1 MKERSVQRR
10 ADDEESRRAFEI
22 VFESRAVAR
31 RARGASS
38 SFVFNPRARRGRAR
52 RRPARVLALARRA
65 RLQRLAQDV
74 TERHDARGRHRGA
87 KHGDRDAPASGDTGG
102 TPRRPA
108 RASMRVVGVDA
119 RATTRAIVFG
129 DRATPRRTARAR
141 ARGGAAANA
150 RTRRAVM
157 RRRDARA
164 RATNDEDDEEDDD
177 EDASTTPRRAGADAS
192 DPARARAEGDAYVQ
206 DKLERELRLRGKI
219 YRAERELEEKKEE
232 IADMGETNKNTI
244 DAEADLVRDRASLEI
259 GMVAGELD
267 AELAALADEAQAAR
281 ERNARVKKEIEEL
294 AEELLG
300 SGQRVNKDSKPAPGS
315 LSELKMKAVEAEADA
330 VDKRMQATLQDT
342 QRATT
347 YTMVLLLL
355 SFLGFTLVAE
365 GAYDKFAAVAGAFAL
380 VAYQSRAELQAKSKG
395 KQR

>member
-1 MKERSVQRR
+1 M
-10 ADDEESRRAFEI
+10 
-22 VFESRAVAR
+22 FESRAVAFAA
-31 RARGASS
+31 RAARPLSFSSPTLSTTPTRVGAVARASS
-38 SFVFNPRARRGRAR
+38 PSRAA
-52 RRPARVLALARRA
+52 A

-74 TERHDARGRHRGA
+74 AERHDARGRHRGA
-87 KHGDRDAPASGDTGG
+87 KHGERDAPASGDTGG
-102 TPRRPA
+102 TSRRPA
-108 RASMRVVGVDA
+108 RASMRVVGRRRARDDA
-119 RATTRAIVFG
+119 RDRLRRRARRRDG
-129 DRATPRRTARAR
+129 PRARAR
-141 ARGGAAANA
+141 AAGRRRTRERGARWCGDATRARARRTTRTRTRT
-150 RTRRAVM
+150 RTRRSKTS
-157 RRRDARA
+157 RRA
-164 RATNDEDDEEDDD
+164 R
-177 EDASTTPRRAGADAS
+177 GADAS

-300 SGQRVNKDSKPAPGS
+300 SGQRVNRDSKPAPGS